1 MPEARKKPCRICRR
15 WFRPDPRA
23 GGRQRACGKA
33 ECQAARRQK
42 TRASWRGRNPSYAIA
57 WRIDQRLAR
66 TQPPEPPEPPEPLR
80 LPPPLHQL
88 PWDVVKD
95 HFRPHL
101 IDSTG
106 LPSALPPVAPKTSPG
121 LPHTGTRKPNDAIGI
136 SPTRPALGTPAGPG
150 TAPAA
155 PPAGLAGG

>member
-88 PWDVVKD
+88 PWDVV
-95 HFRPHL
+95 
-101 IDSTG
+101 
-106 LPSALPPVAPKTSPG
+106 
-121 LPHTGTRKPNDAIGI
+121 
-136 SPTRPALGTPAGPG
+136 
-150 TAPAA
+150 
-155 PPAGLAGG
+155 